1 MAEGWRPILR
11 LHPSLPTLAVPGKS
25 LWNTRG
31 STAPGLK
38 TPVSACLQIMG
49 PGDLCFDFPF
59 RVKSWERA
67 MQGEDAPPS
76 RDLSLKPLGSDP
88 AGECQR

>member
-1 MAEGWRPILR
+1 MPP
-11 LHPSLPTLAVPGKS
+11 PSLPTVAAPGKS

-38 TPVSACLQIMG
+38 TPVSACLWIMG

-67 MQGEDAPPS
+67 MGGGCSPFK
-76 RDLSLKPLGSDP
+76 RPLFEATG
-88 AGECQR
+88 Q